1 MTHGEEPYDFDP
13 RRMSRRFPR
22 KKIVSRIHMTA
33 YLLMALGGVAGAQDR
48 RPEFTKVFSK
58 EEFARRREKLCTAI
72 GSNAVAVLRG
82 NEGMP
87 GYVTFRQG
95 NDFFYLSG
103 VEAPGAMLLL
113 DGATRET
120 TLFLPPKNEP
130 RQRSEGP
137 LLVPDEYGRQVT
149 GIARVVNVET
159 FTETLQRLV
168 GSHDTLYTPTAPQ
181 ELEAMSRDLAVR
193 YNNERI
199 NDPWDG
205 RSSREAHFIALLH
218 ERFPALSIKDL
229 SPELDRMRSIKSPEE
244 ISVIRKSSEL
254 AALAIAEAMR
264 STLPGQYEYE
274 LNALTR
280 FIHLQNGAQG
290 AAYYALI
297 ASARNAIMPH
307 YHAGSRQMQD
317 GDLLLVDFA
326 PDYHYYQADVT
337 RMWPVNGKFSP
348 DQRELYTFYLKCYQS
363 IMKHIRSNVTPRLIA
378 QEALADMEA
387 ALRETSFSK
396 DKYRK
401 GAENFVAAYRRNV
414 EGSGPSRLGHFVGLA
429 THDVGPAPEVLKPG
443 MVFTIEPALTVPEDE
458 IYIRLEDMLLV
469 TDQGVENLSAMVPVE
484 IDRIEALMKEPG
496 ILKRNPRKVP
506 EDAVRPKAG
515 GVQ

>member
-1 MTHGEEPYDFDP
+1 M
-13 RRMSRRFPR
+13 RRLLFIACTLLTFRAA
-22 KKIVSRIHMTA
+22 TA
-33 YLLMALGGVAGAQDR
+33 QER

-58 EEFARRREKLCTAI
+58 EEFAQRRDKVFAAL
-72 GSNAVAVLRG
+72 GPNALAVLKG

-87 GYVTFRQG
+87 GYVAFRQG

-113 DGATRET
+113 DGATRQT
-120 TLFLPPKNEP
+120 TLFLPPRNEA
-130 RQRSEGP
+130 RERAEGP
-137 LLVPDEYGRQVT
+137 LLAPDDYTRQVT

-159 FTETLQRLV
+159 FADVLPRLAATHETI
-168 GSHDTLYTPTAPQ
+168 YTPMAPQ

-193 YNNERI
+193 YNLERI

-218 ERFPALSIKDL
+218 ERFPTFAIKDL
-229 SPELDRMRSIKSPEE
+229 SPELDRLRMMKSPEE
-244 ISVIRKSSEL
+244 ISVIRKSSEI
-254 AALAIAEAMR
+254 AALALMEAMR

-274 LNALTR
+274 LNALAR

-297 ASARNAIMPH
+297 ASARNAFMPH

-317 GDLLLVDFA
+317 GDFLLMDFA
-326 PDYHYYQADVT
+326 PDYHYYQSDVT

-348 DQRELYTFYLKCYQS
+348 EQRELYTFYLGCYQS
-363 IMKHIRSNVTPRLIA
+363 IVKHIRPNVTSKLVAR
-378 QEALADMEA
+378 EALADMEKLLSGA
-387 ALRETSFSK
+387 TFSK

-414 EGSGPSRLGHFVGLA
+414 EAPGPGRLGHYVGLS

-443 MVFTIEPALTVPEDE
+443 MVFTIEPALTVAEDE
-458 IYIRLEDMLLV
+458 IYIRLEDMLLI
-469 TDQGVENLSAMVPVE
+469 TENGVENMSSRAPLE
-484 IDRIEALMKEPG
+484 IDQIEKLMQEPG
-496 ILKRNPRKVP
+496 ILKQHPRQIP
-506 EDAVRPKAG
+506 EDAARPKAG
-515 GVQ
+515 RGQ